1 MDIEPNFGTV
11 TSVRAVSHRF
21 FGFVTKVKKSSS
33 NEMGPNKRSLAAGV
47 RGGGGRKF
55 FGAVVCN
62 RNAKVARPLQ
72 LRLPRVLVELRLLL
86 VFGLFLPQAVTP
98 SLHLYRIGLFLDGA
112 MPEAN
117 VTLPG
122 MLLAFKDY
130 LPERCCSLST
140 LSAPL
145 IVPRNSLQRYIRRQ
159 GLFYDILFHVDRDG
173 GCSRRR
179 CLQE

>member
-1 MDIEPNFGTV
+1 M
-11 TSVRAVSHRF
+11 
-21 FGFVTKVKKSSS
+21 
-33 NEMGPNKRSLAAGV
+33 
-47 RGGGGRKF
+47 
-55 FGAVVCN
+55 
-62 RNAKVARPLQ
+62 
-72 LRLPRVLVELRLLL
+72 LVELRLLL